1 MCQTGCDHERNEAVT
16 EAALWLAAEATV
28 PSPVVPTLRTRFG
41 LTAVEACRAAAEA
54 SKMRG
59 AARGKAA

>member
-1 MCQTGCDHERNEAVT
+1 MCQTGCDHERNEAVS

-54 SKMRG
+54 SQMRG